1 MSRKANGRQLD
12 KELMCSLFALSA
24 MTTDPWIIIRSIMEG
39 FLSSYFSHKQTS
51 SSAHFTD
58 SFDSYSCGHRK
69 MQDQIPLFS
78 SVTNLIS
85 NVCVITM
92 IRPPAIIR

>member
-1 MSRKANGRQLD
+1 MD
-12 KELMCSLFALSA
+12 KELMGSLFAVSA
-24 MTTDPWIIIRSIMEG
+24 MTTDPWIIIRSIMDG
-39 FLSSYFSHKQTS
+39 FFLSPYFLKQTS